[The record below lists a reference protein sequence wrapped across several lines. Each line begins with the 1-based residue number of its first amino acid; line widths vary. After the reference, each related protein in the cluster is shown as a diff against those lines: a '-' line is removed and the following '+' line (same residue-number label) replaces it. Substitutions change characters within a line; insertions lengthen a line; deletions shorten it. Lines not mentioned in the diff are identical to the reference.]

1 MWAQSCVKAP
11 AGSKLYVSCCV
22 AKVEAYVSATWIGLN
37 EQPWLVLSRFCVRHC
52 RGSSRKRSENK
63 VTFKRATGKKGK
75 GFGRSKEKKKV
86 EKGNCWWRIDLVA
99 WWMQQHSSRVRT
111 RRQKI
116 PVSSINLWRTTWQDH
131 EQAECYS
138 ALRHESGSIAWCF
151 AVFPPI

>member
-37 EQPWLVLSRFCVRHC
+37 ERPRLVLSRFCVRHC

-75 GFGRSKEKKKV
+75 GFGRSKEKKRLK
-86 EKGNCWWRIDLVA
+86 KGTADDALTWLPDGCN
-99 WWMQQHSSRVRT
+99 
-111 RRQKI
+111 
-116 PVSSINLWRTTWQDH
+116 SIA
-131 EQAECYS
+131 AECAHAGRKFRFHQLTCEEQRDKTTS
-138 ALRHESGSIAWCF
+138 KQSVTVRCDTNQEA
-151 AVFPPI
+151 